1 MSRRAVWEVQDC
13 LCKTLTLPDNL
24 DQHLAS
30 TEVPEQISHSV
41 VGKVGMNRIGVKLT
55 PNSGILSLAL
65 GQWLE
70 ASSTHKSQCAKQ
82 SKQQERTTCG
92 KKTTNKQ
99 QYFRFYC
106 FQSSF

>member
-55 PNSGILSLAL
+55 PNSCILSLAL

-70 ASSTHKSQCAKQ
+70 ASLTHTNLSKQ

-92 KKTTNKQ
+92 KKKTKQ
-99 QYFRFYC
+99 
-106 FQSSF
+106 